1 MQLERVP
8 QTALITGH
16 GGARLTRMLSAWLVI
31 ASLGASLV
39 VGAQELE
46 PQLPEEIAGKEL
58 SELLED
64 WPDQYVRWIITDAE
78 REVYENLLTTP
89 TDRRRAG
96 RALRRG
102 SFGVLVQ

>member
-1 MQLERVP
+1 MADLFLGRQGA
-8 QTALITGH
+8 TAI
-16 GGARLTRMLSAWLVI
+16 AYPKFNIRRDIPVI